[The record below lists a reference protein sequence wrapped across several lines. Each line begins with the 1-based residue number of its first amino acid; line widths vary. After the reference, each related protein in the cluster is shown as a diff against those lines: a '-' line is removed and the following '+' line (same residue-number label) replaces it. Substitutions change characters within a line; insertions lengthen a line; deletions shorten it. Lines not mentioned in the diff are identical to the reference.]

1 MAYSEADACN
11 LESVEKKTGKKKIHT
26 ASDEKSTHRK
36 GAKKG
41 AHKLKKKLSKRF
53 AK

>member
-1 MAYSEADACN
+1 MAFNEVDSSN
-11 LESVEKKTGKKKIHT
+11 LESVEKTVGKKKIRT
-26 ASDEKSTHRK
+26 TSDKKPAHRK

-53 AK
+53 SK

>member
-1 MAYSEADACN
+1 MANEVDVGN
-11 LESVEKKTGKKKIHT
+11 LESVRKRVGKKKIT
-26 ASDEKSTHRK
+26 TCSDEKPAPKK